1 MSVRSALVALA
12 VLAAA
17 SPALAK
23 DAGQPSEY
31 RPGVTVERLYTQ
43 QLDDVYYTTWFGRL
57 EKSDGGWRDVYV
69 ETAEKY
75 VNKGLI
81 SFNCS
86 DPKADIGLIL
96 YDVGTYGDAADR
108 RVVRVRFA
116 DRKAWAGERFEPL
129 YGETPPYQLYLAARQ
144 RFCK

>member
-1 MSVRSALVALA
+1 MSVRSLLAALALLVA
-12 VLAAA
+12 AA
-17 SPALAK
+17 PAAAK

-31 RPGVTVERLYTQ
+31 RPGVTVEHLYKQ
-43 QLDDVYYTTWFGRL
+43 DIEYYHTNWFGRL
-57 EKSDGGWRDVYV
+57 EASDGVWRDIYF

-81 SFNCS
+81 SFNCAQ
-86 DPKADIGLIL
+86 PKADIGLIL
-96 YDVGTYGDAADR
+96 YSTGDYGAAADR

-116 DRKAWAGERFEPL
+116 DRKAWAEDRFEPL
-129 YGETPPYQLYLAARQ
+129 SGETPPYQLYLAARQ

>member
-1 MSVRSALVALA
+1 MNKAPLLAALA
-12 VLAAA
+12 VLAA
-17 SPALAK
+17 SPVLAK

-31 RPGVTVERLYTQ
+31 RPGVTVERLYKQ
-43 QLDDVYYTTWFGRL
+43 QLDDVYFTTWFGRL
-57 EKSDGGWRDVYV
+57 EKSDGAWRDVYI

-81 SFNCS
+81 SFNCTQA
-86 DPKADIGLIL
+86 KADIGLIL
-96 YDVGTYGDAADR
+96 YDTGDYGAAADR

-116 DRKAWAGERFEPL
+116 DRKAWAEGRFEPL
-129 YGETPPYQLYLAARQ
+129 YGETPPYELYLAARQ

>member
-1 MSVRSALVALA
+1 MKTYSLLAALA
-12 VLAAA
+12 LFAAS

-23 DAGQPSEY
+23 EVSQPSEY
-31 RPGVTVERLYTQ
+31 RPGVTVERLYKQ
-43 QLDDVYYTTWFGRL
+43 QIDNVYFTTWFGRL
-57 EKSDGGWRDVYV
+57 EKSDGAWRDVYV

-81 SFNCS
+81 SFNCAQ
-86 DPKADIGLIL
+86 PRADIGLIL
-96 YDVGTYGDAADR
+96 YSTGDYGAAADR

-116 DRKAWAGERFEPL
+116 DRKAWAEDRFEPL
-129 YGETPPYQLYLAARQ
+129 SGETPPYQLYLAARQ